1 MSELQTRDWGGLR
14 SRLTEVDEGG
24 NAGTDR
30 VAVIWEASDRS
41 GRARLGSFTRDFVA
55 GRVDNLV
62 GSEKE
67 SVGEGG
73 SCGCACDSTS
83 AAHLDPT

>member
-1 MSELQTRDWGGLR
+1 M
-14 SRLTEVDEGG
+14 DEGG
-24 NAGTDR
+24 NAEIDL

-41 GRARLGSFTRDFVA
+41 GRARWGLFVKYRLA
-55 GRVDNLV
+55 WRVDNLV

-73 SCGCACDSTS
+73 SCGCACDPTS